1 VYREG
6 VVRERERER
15 GGHEISS
22 ISSSDVTGRR
32 RFEAKF
38 VLKFGVCKEVIYA
51 IPEKEAE

>member
-1 VYREG
+1 
-6 VVRERERER
+6 VRERERER